1 MRITPGRLL
10 QRFRQDPATYEDELR
25 TLLGFSVNERGYRCI
40 KDPILRPR
48 NVSILD
54 VGEAFV
60 GRDGLRHIYEHP
72 YGLRGG
78 HALTQP
84 PADWAFEEVGGGA
97 LGPSQFAGL
106 NGWLATVDGLLGAE
120 LLEQYVPA
128 VQVARE
134 LVDWRLDVR
143 VQENKLIRYTAPT
156 EPTED
161 LLPSQEF
168 PAGDLG
174 SDWVRANRMRKQGMA
189 LDIAWEA
196 AHFDQ
201 TDSLLDA
208 AEGIADRLALIVN
221 RRVEMAVWGCENT
234 HNRQG
239 TITNTYRTSGSY
251 INMIANEFTGTT
263 AALDVAE
270 QQLKQQKDP
279 VTGLP
284 IGVPAGPRDLIV
296 TPAKALSAFYTANP
310 VGTLSL
316 GSFTDPE
323 QRQVNNFYTA
333 IRVPEASQFAVDLMV
348 KYLALTA
355 TQAGNRWIWGNT
367 KKAFQ
372 YRSAKDITT
381 YRFTIADTPT
391 LARRDV
397 LMELDCSEMGSVTT
411 LEPRF
416 VILNHKDV

>member
-10 QRFRQDPATYEDELR
+10 QRFRQDPATYEEELR

-168 PAGDLG
+168 
-174 SDWVRANRMRKQGMA
+174 
-189 LDIAWEA
+189 
-196 AHFDQ
+196 
-201 TDSLLDA
+201 
-208 AEGIADRLALIVN
+208 
-221 RRVEMAVWGCENT
+221 
-234 HNRQG
+234 
-239 TITNTYRTSGSY
+239 
-251 INMIANEFTGTT
+251 
-263 AALDVAE
+263 
-270 QQLKQQKDP
+270 
-279 VTGLP
+279 
-284 IGVPAGPRDLIV
+284 LIV